1 MTKLS
6 ALFLVPYFL
15 ASVAAQGQGTIGNSD
30 CVQTYDPAHDY
41 FSASKI
47 TVDNAALFKVDYKL
61 NYKVVTNTANGGNKE
76 YVLYQCGTPIP
87 DRNLFRNTTVFV
99 EIPVKNAATIATTP
113 LAFIELLGRRSVL
126 RAVDTESLIT
136 SPCVQYDL
144 EQKKIVP
151 LEDKNLTLRAEQFL
165 AADVVFSTFGS
176 EPGTANKTVVTSE
189 VSDPGPLNRAE
200 WLEFYSTF
208 FNLEAPAQELTASIN
223 NNYNCFKSAATTKT
237 TTKPVI
243 AWAQYMAP
251 SAYNNTAS
259 WSLSGADYK
268 RILSTDA
275 GATFFNGTS
284 KSSFSSA
291 DEFAAAVAS
300 VDILIDETLNGA
312 DMAGF
317 LQNYKL
323 TADSDLKF
331 VKNKAVFRQDGA
343 VNPNDGRDWFAS
355 AVVMNDAVLQDV
367 VRAVH
372 PEVLPADVQ
381 FNWIRNV
388 AKGETKKVLTS
399 ADCKATDS
407 NKPVMDR
414 AIVCKDMK
422 AGGGGSSAAAK
433 QVAGAW
439 VGVATVL
446 AVAFAL

>member
-6 ALFLVPYFL
+6 ALLLLVPYFV

-30 CVQTYDPAHDY
+30 CPQTYDPTHDY
-41 FSASKI
+41 FSYSKV

-76 YVLYQCGTPIP
+76 YVLYQCGTPMP
-87 DRNLFRNTTVFV
+87 DRALFRNTTVFV

-113 LAFIELLGRRSVL
+113 LAFIELLGRRSAL
-126 RAVDTESLIT
+126 RAVDTENLIT

-151 LEDKNLTLRAEQFL
+151 LEDKNLTLRAEQFR
-165 AADVVFSTFGS
+165 AADVIFSTFGS
-176 EPGTANKTVVTSE
+176 EPGTENKTVVTSE

-208 FNLEAPAQELTASIN
+208 FNLEGPAQELTASIN
-223 NNYNCFKSAATTKT
+223 NNYNCFKAAAATAA
-237 TTKPVI
+237 TKPVI
-243 AWAQYMAP
+243 AWTSYAAP
-251 SAYNNTAS
+251 SQFNNNTAS
-259 WSLSGADYK
+259 WSFSGADYK

-275 GATFFNGTS
+275 GASFFNGTT
-284 KSSFSSA
+284 SSIFTSA
-291 DEFAAAVAS
+291 AEFAAALTT
-300 VDILIDETLNGA
+300 VDVLIDETFTGA
-312 DMAGF
+312 DMTAF
-317 LQNYKL
+317 LNNYKL
-323 TADSDLKF
+323 TADADLKF
-331 VKNKAVFRQDGA
+331 LKNKAVYRQDGS

-367 VRAVH
+367 IRTVH
-372 PEVLPADVQ
+372 PEVLPANVP
-381 FNWIRNV
+381 FNWIRNI
-388 AKGETKKVLTS
+388 ATGESKKVLTS

-422 AGGGGSSAAAK
+422 AGGSNAAAAK
-433 QVAGAW
+433 QVGAW
-439 VGVATVL
+439 TAALAVL
-446 AVAFAL
+446 AAAFAL